1 VEILVNNKKVSIPL
15 GFTVI
20 KLLRQIQYSKSVA
33 VFVNGRQLLMA
44 EYDTYLLNEHD
55 VVKVIKPLG
64 GG

>member
-1 VEILVNNKKVSIPL
+1 MEILVNNKKVSIPL

-44 EYDTYLLNEHD
+44 EYDTCLLNEHD